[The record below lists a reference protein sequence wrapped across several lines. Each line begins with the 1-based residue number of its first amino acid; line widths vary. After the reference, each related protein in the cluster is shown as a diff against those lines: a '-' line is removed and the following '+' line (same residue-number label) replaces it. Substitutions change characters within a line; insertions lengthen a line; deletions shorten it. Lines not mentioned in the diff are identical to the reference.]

1 MLADVASIA
10 DRLTRVRAR
19 TFELLAPLDDA
30 GMRRSPDPILSPPL
44 WDLGHIAAYEELW
57 LLQRVAGKPSRH
69 PDLQA
74 TYDAFET
81 PRAARGDVA
90 ILDVEAARDYL
101 SGVRDDTLELLAGID
116 LTNTSDPLLR
126 AGAVFEMVAQHEAQ
140 HAETV
145 LQALQMLP
153 AGDYV
158 PPSRRTAPLAVNAR
172 TEPVRLPG
180 GDFQMGVGDRGFG
193 YDCEKP
199 RHSRRVAGFLIGRA
213 LVTNGEH
220 LDFIADGGYARPE
233 LWSPEGWQWCDE
245 TAVRAPLYWE
255 ADAGGD
261 WISRSFERWS
271 PVDPAAPLC
280 HVSWFEADA
289 HARWAGA
296 RLPTEAEWEYAARA
310 GVSPDAPFPWGHDG
324 AAGRAN
330 LGDDYFAPLPAGA
343 LPDGVAPCGATQMIG
358 DVWEW
363 TSSEFTG
370 YPGFRAHPY
379 REYSEVFYDRGYQV
393 LRGGSW
399 ATQDV
404 AMRATFRNWD
414 LPQRRQIFA
423 GLRLAWDNS
432 EEM

>member
-1 MLADVASIA
+1 MLADVVSIA

-30 GMRRSPDPILSPPL
+30 GMKRSPDPILSPPL

-81 PRAARGDVA
+81 PRAVRGDVA

-101 SGVRDDTLELLAGID
+101 SGVRDDTLELLTGID

-145 LQALQMLP
+145 LQALQMLS
-153 AGDYV
+153 AGGYV
-158 PPSRRTAPLAVNAR
+158 PPSRRTAPLAVR
-172 TEPVRLPG
+172 VRGEPVRLPG
-180 GDFQMGVGDRGFG
+180 GDFQMGASDRGFG

-220 LDFIADGGYARPE
+220 LDFVADGGYARPE
-233 LWSPEGWQWCDE
+233 LWSPEGWQWRNE

-255 ADAGGD
+255 ADGGGD

-271 PVDPAAPLC
+271 RVDPAAPLC

-310 GVSPDAPFPWGHDG
+310 GVSPEAPFPWGFGG

-330 LGDDYFAPLPAGA
+330 LGDDYFAPLASGA

-379 REYSEVFYDRGYQV
+379 REYSEVFYDRGYRV